1 MSLLNIIKKEV
12 KELLTPSTIVPVIV
26 IAVVFAS
33 IGNMM
38 GGFEEELDEKPV
50 IGLINNDSGNY
61 SDLAVSVL
69 NKNSKIVYN
78 GSDIDEGVDR
88 VSDKDGT
95 AVLEIPS
102 NFTHSIEH
110 NTTTTIRIF
119 WIMKGAGLMDSV
131 SSEVVNNLITSIDQQ
146 ISHSLIENKTGSE
159 PGQILHPTVR
169 NETTIFKGKRMD
181 NVSPSTIGGL
191 LMTQSIM
198 VPIVTMMLIMMA
210 GGTIISSMGME
221 KEDKTLETLLTLPIK
236 RSSIVAGKLIG
247 AAVIG
252 LMMAVVY
259 MIGFGYYMQSF
270 QTSELNLADYGL
282 TLGVMDYVL
291 VGISLFVALIAGLAL
306 SLIMGTFAKN
316 YKSAQTLLFPITA
329 LAMVPMFVFM
339 FTDFNN
345 LPMLMKGAMFAIPF
359 SHPILAMRSLMFG
372 DYMLVIAGI
381 IYVALFSLILIAIA
395 VWIFK
400 SDRLITGRIG
410 KKEGIMEKLSR

>member
-1 MSLLNIIKKEV
+1 MNLLNIIKKEV

-38 GGFEEELDEKPV
+38 GGFDEELEEEPI
-50 IGLINNDSGNY
+50 IGFINHDSGNY
-61 SDLAVSVL
+61 SDMAVSLL
-69 NKNSKIVYN
+69 NNNSKIIYR
-78 GSDIDEGVDR
+78 GDDIDEAIDR
-88 VSDKDGT
+88 VTDKDGT

-102 NFTHSIEH
+102 NFSESIEH
-110 NTTTTIRIF
+110 NSTTSIRVY
-119 WIMKGAGLMDSV
+119 WIMKGVGLMDSV
-131 SSEVVNNLITSIDQQ
+131 SSEIVNNLITNIDHH
-146 ISHSLIENKTGSE
+146 ISQSLIENRTGAPS
-159 PGQILHPTVR
+159 QHILHPTVR

-181 NVSPSTIGGL
+181 GVSPSTIGGL

-210 GGTIISSMGME
+210 GGTVISSMGME

-282 TLGVMDYVL
+282 TLGIFDYLL
-291 VGISLFVALIAGLAL
+291 VGISLFVALLAGLAL

-345 LPMLMKGAMFAIPF
+345 LPTLMKGAMFAIPF

-372 DYMLVIAGI
+372 DYLLVIAGI
-381 IYVALFSLILIAIA
+381 IYVAVFSLVLIGIA
-395 VWIFK
+395 VWIFD

-410 KKEGIMEKLSR
+410 KKEGILEKLSR

>member
-1 MSLLNIIKKEV
+1 MSLLNMIKKEV

-26 IAVVFAS
+26 IAIVFAS

-38 GGFEEELDEKPV
+38 GGFEEELEEKPV
-50 IGLINNDSGNY
+50 IGVINKDSGNY
-61 SDLAVSVL
+61 SDLALSVL

-78 GSDIDEGVDR
+78 GSDIDKGIDR

-102 NFTHSIEH
+102 NFTYCIEH
-110 NTTTTIRIF
+110 NSTTTIRIY

-131 SSEVVNNLITSIDQQ
+131 SSEVVNSLITSIDQQ
-146 ISHSLIENKTGSE
+146 ISQSLIENKTGAQPE
-159 PGQILHPTVR
+159 QILHPTVR

-191 LMTQSIM
+191 LSTQSIM

-210 GGTIISSMGME
+210 GGTVISSMGME

-252 LMMAVVY
+252 LLMAVVY
-259 MIGFGYYMQSF
+259 MFGFGYYMQSF
-270 QTSELNLADYGL
+270 QTSEFNLADYGL
-282 TLGVMDYVL
+282 TLGIFDYVL
-291 VGISLFVALIAGLAL
+291 VGISLFVSLLAGLAL

-345 LPMLMKGAMFAIPF
+345 LPLVMKGTMFAIPF

-381 IYVALFSLILIAIA
+381 IYVALFSLVLIAIA